1 MDDLFG
7 ESDEEIQTKDN
18 DKELFGDSD
27 NEQPIQNSNDNDLFG
42 ESDDEPVQK
51 KDSFVESD
59 EDKELFGSDDEQ
71 KQDLFGDEDMK
82 EGKKEDVVIQATLP
96 HTIGPKDDPNL
107 FLLKI
112 PNFLSLD
119 YRPFQPESYREQ
131 LELEQEEGKEDVL
144 FENTIRWRN
153 HPENESNARLV
164 RWSDGSYSLL
174 IGEELFDV
182 GQTDIKD
189 RNQFLVQTR
198 QQDGFLQT
206 QARLSKF
213 MSFTPHSTNSS
224 AHKRII
230 SRLATQNRKT
240 VKTKQFAENE
250 RLKARKKLDQKRR
263 QLPREDYSR
272 RDRYEQYDDYDD
284 YEEEDEEE
292 QVSRLIQAKE
302 TRREEYEE
310 REKEKSKRLR
320 VIQDSDSD

>member
-7 ESDEEIQTKDN
+7 DSDEEVQSKTQ

-27 NEQPIQNSNDNDLFG
+27 EEAQNAKDGDLFG

-51 KDSFVESD
+51 SAAREVTADSD

-71 KQDLFGDEDMK
+71 KQDLFGDEEMETED
-82 EGKKEDVVIQATLP
+82 KKEEIVIEATLP

-112 PNFLSLD
+112 PNFLSID
-119 YRPFQPESYREQ
+119 YRPFQPDSYKEQ
-131 LELEQEEGKEDVL
+131 MELEQEEGKEDVL

-153 HPENESNARLV
+153 DPENER
-164 RWSDGSYSLL
+164 
-174 IGEELFDV
+174 EELFDV

-198 QQDGFLQT
+198 QQDGYLQT

-213 MSFTPHSTNSS
+213 MSFTPHSTNSL

-230 SRLATQNRKT
+230 SRLANQNRKT
-240 VKTKQFAENE
+240 VKTKQFVALQDPEQMKIEAERAENE
-250 RLKARKKLDQKRR
+250 RLKARKKLEQKRR
-263 QLPREDYSR
+263 QLPRQEEYSR
-272 RDRYEQYDDYDD
+272 RDRYEQYDDY
-284 YEEEDEEE
+284 EEDEEE

-302 TRREEYEE
+302 TRREEYDD

>member
-1 MDDLFG
+1 MDG
-7 ESDEEIQTKDN
+7 
-18 DKELFGDSD
+18 LFGDSD
-27 NEQPIQNSNDNDLFG
+27 EEVKTNNDKELFG
-42 ESDDEPVQK
+42 ESDDEPKQK
-51 KDSFVESD
+51 EDDLFGDSD
-59 EDKELFGSDDEQ
+59 EEPIQRKKEVIQESEEEKELFGSDDDQ
-71 KQDLFGDEDMK
+71 KQDLFGDEMDQDDK
-82 EGKKEDVVIQATLP
+82 REEVVIEATLP

-112 PNFLSLD
+112 PNFLSID
-119 YRPFQPESYREQ
+119 CRPFQPDSYREQ
-131 LELEQEEGKEDVL
+131 MELEQEEGKEDVL

-153 HPENESNARLV
+153 DPVNER
-164 RWSDGSYSLL
+164 
-174 IGEELFDV
+174 EELFDV

-189 RNQFLVQTR
+189 RNQFLAQTR
-198 QQDGFLQT
+198 QQDGFVQT

-213 MSFTPHSTNSS
+213 MSFTPHSTNSL

-230 SRLATQNRKT
+230 SRLANQNRKT
-240 VKTKQFAENE
+240 VKTKQYVALQDPEQMKIEAERAENE

-263 QLPREDYSR
+263 QLPRHEEYSR

-302 TRREEYEE
+302 TRREEYDD